1 MAEHQK
7 NVLILFSSSE
17 IGGAERSIGNMAL
30 ENSNQSINYKIA
42 TFGSTGPLS
51 NWIKSKSLDCICFNK
66 KISILLRF
74 IYSNR
79 PDVIYVIGF
88 KLSFLLRFYCK
99 IFTKILLVQGVRW
112 NPSSNSKLD
121 KCFRFFERFFSFL
134 MDGYIVNSNSA
145 KELLLSLSIKK
156 VELIYNGI
164 SNINNY
170 KKKSVQKEYVTTV
183 ANLSLRKGHF
193 EYLKV
198 IENVIEEFPDTI
210 FLFIGY
216 DNLNGKVQKLIK
228 KKSLS
233 SNVKYIGFKEN
244 IGDYLAKSK
253 FFVLPSLY
261 GEGCPTSILEAFKYK
276 LPVIAYEIDGIP
288 EIVENDFD
296 GILVNQIN
304 KNSLENAIKDLLKD
318 PAKIKIMGERGY
330 EKLKKNYV
338 LKNML
343 EKHNSFFLNL
353 S

>member
-1 MAEHQK
+1 
-7 NVLILFSSSE
+7 
-17 IGGAERSIGNMAL
+17 
-30 ENSNQSINYKIA
+30 
-42 TFGSTGPLS
+42 
-51 NWIKSKSLDCICFNK
+51 
-66 KISILLRF
+66 
-74 IYSNR
+74 
-79 PDVIYVIGF
+79 
-88 KLSFLLRFYCK
+88 
-99 IFTKILLVQGVRW
+99 
-112 NPSSNSKLD
+112 
-121 KCFRFFERFFSFL
+121 